1 MHVLDRFSINLQL
14 ERRVVVMPDAQQQW
28 PSATLAGTLPRL
40 VLHIN
45 EQKVQALRTMVSK
58 FSGDQAVEQL
68 R

>member
-14 ERRVVVMPDAQQQW
+14 ERRVVAMPDTQQQW

-40 VLHIN
+40 VIHIN
-45 EQKVQALRTMVSK
+45 EQKVQALRTMMSH
-58 FSGDQAVEQL
+58 FQGDQQVESL